1 MSVKQISIFLEN
13 KPGTLNELTD
23 ILASNKLDIRA
34 LSLSETEGFGILRI
48 IVDDVVETCSVL
60 KDAGY
65 VCKITPV
72 VIAMIPDETGGLNK
86 VLSILK
92 DANVNVR
99 YMYAS
104 LGGKGLHRALMIF
117 KVDNETLAETSL
129 REAGISLI
137 EQTDVD
143 TI

>member
-1 MSVKQISIFLEN
+1 M
-13 KPGTLNELTD
+13 
-23 ILASNKLDIRA
+23 
-34 LSLSETEGFGILRI
+34 
-48 IVDDVVETCSVL
+48 
-60 KDAGY
+60 
-65 VCKITPV
+65 CKITPV
-72 VIAMIPDETGGLNK
+72 VIAMIPDETGGLNR

>member
-23 ILASNKLDIRA
+23 ILAGNNIDIRA

-60 KDAGY
+60 KNSGY

-72 VIAMIPDETGGLNK
+72 VIAMIPDETGGLNR

-117 KVDNETLAETSL
+117 KVDNETIAETSL